1 MYSGQ
6 LSDEL
11 LAARVARGDLSAF
24 ETLYDRHA
32 SIVLGV
38 ALRITGDRDTAED
51 ILQETFWNVWKGAGS
66 YQPERGSFPTW
77 LFKIART
84 LAVDVYRRRGVR
96 PQAAESESILD
107 QVRDP
112 TIHVLE
118 QAVSNVIAQQV
129 RDALRA
135 LPPEQRQVIEM
146 ANFQGLTRQEIAE
159 ATGEPIGTIHTRA
172 RLGLQRL
179 REILKRTGFEHL

>member
-1 MYSGQ
+1 M
-6 LSDEL
+6 
-11 LAARVARGDLSAF
+11 
-24 ETLYDRHA
+24 
-32 SIVLGV
+32 
-38 ALRITGDRDTAED
+38 RIA
-51 ILQETFWNVWKGAGS
+51 
-66 YQPERGSFPTW
+66 
-77 LFKIART
+77 
-84 LAVDVYRRRGVR
+84 RRGVR
-96 PQAAESESILD
+96 PQAAESGSILD

-112 TIHVLE
+112 TIHVLD

-179 REILKRTGFEHL
+179 REILKRTGFEPL